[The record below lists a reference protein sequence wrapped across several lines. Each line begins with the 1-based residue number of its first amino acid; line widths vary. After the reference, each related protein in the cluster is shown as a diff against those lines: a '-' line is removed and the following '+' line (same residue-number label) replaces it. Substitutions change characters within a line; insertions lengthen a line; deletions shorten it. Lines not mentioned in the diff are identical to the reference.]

1 MLCVS
6 QPQPQ
11 RRVLLQSAV
20 QPAACPD
27 DTWDTR
33 MCLETSCDLQ
43 TAAGGHDVV
52 VVVPELALGEE
63 SVVVDVCAF
72 EQHARVRQLH
82 HVEDF
87 FGRDADALLG
97 VLVRVVDES
106 ALNLRL
112 LGVHLR
118 FGNTSI
124 GRKLSKFTIICLILC
139 DFVDLGDFGRIV
151 SRLAVTPS
159 RELETCAGALILC
172 GARWGG
178 TAVAVETHAEEF

>member
-1 MLCVS
+1 
-6 QPQPQ
+6 
-11 RRVLLQSAV
+11 
-20 QPAACPD
+20 
-27 DTWDTR
+27 

-63 SVVVDVCAF
+63 PVVVDVCAF

-87 FGRDADALLG
+87 LGRDADAPLG

-124 GRKLSKFTIICLILC
+124 GRKLSKFTIICLILYAISLTWAISAGLKI
-139 DFVDLGDFGRIV
+139 DFPELSLDWRWRLLVNW
-151 SRLAVTPS
+151 RLAPV
-159 RELETCAGALILC
+159 R
-172 GARWGG
+172 
-178 TAVAVETHAEEF
+178 